1 MMNILVVGNPGAG
14 KSTILNTLLQKAQ
27 FKSGASLG
35 VGLTFRFDKF
45 QENGITYMDTPGLC
59 DIERRK
65 QAAEAIT
72 MALKQNGIYK
82 VFFVATLEQGR
93 LRPDDVALLKMIL
106 ESATELTN
114 YYVVINQVSR
124 AIKKNLKLDNKAI
137 DQILLNSAISK
148 QNLPH
153 NTLIVDRVDEIEG
166 ESNKFMDRANME
178 ALKVFVDNAKGV
190 RIHSHLVTNIAAESF
205 DEIRSKMETEMQKM
219 KKKNTDIEK
228 RMANLLNERE
238 QERIKEESKRL
249 LLEKE
254 KKEMQIIAQQEREK
268 NAKQFEKLQREM
280 SGTIFLTA

>member
-1 MMNILVVGNPGAG
+1 M
-14 KSTILNTLLQKAQ
+14 
-27 FKSGASLG
+27 
-35 VGLTFRFDKF
+35 
-45 QENGITYMDTPGLC
+45 
-59 DIERRK
+59 
-65 QAAEAIT
+65 
-72 MALKQNGIYK
+72 
-82 VFFVATLEQGR
+82 
-93 LRPDDVALLKMIL
+93 
-106 ESATELTN
+106 
-114 YYVVINQVSR
+114 
-124 AIKKNLKLDNKAI
+124 KLDNKAI

-190 RIHSHLVTNIAAESF
+190 RIRSHLVTNIAAESF